1 MTEGQTTTSENA
13 ASADGLG
20 YAFGRFRLIPSRQ
33 LLLDGDAP
41 VRLGGRALEILAA
54 LVERPGELVSKAELM
69 SRAWPN
75 VVVEDSNLKVHMAAL
90 RRALGDGQPGQRYIA
105 TVIGRGY
112 RFVAPVAGTTSPM
125 QPTESVPLPHNL
137 PALTAR
143 VIGRADAID
152 ALMAQLR
159 ERRFVTVV
167 GPGGIGKTTVALAVA
182 DAVIASNE
190 REVRF
195 VDLAPLPDS
204 HFVGGTIA
212 AALGLS
218 VQGTDALPALISSLR
233 ERPML
238 IVLDSCEHVID
249 AAATFA
255 EQIVSGAPDVRI
267 LATSRESLRVRG
279 EVIYRLAPL
288 DLPPATTTLTATEA
302 LTYPAVQLF
311 VERATECV
319 DGFELRD
326 ADAPVVAEIC
336 RKLDGIALAIEL
348 AATRLDAF
356 SIHDLSV
363 LLEDRLR
370 LLYQDRR
377 GTLPRHR
384 TLAAA
389 LDWSYEYLPVREQ
402 TLLRRL
408 SVCIGPFTRETAA
421 ALGSLD
427 VAPGQPSAHPSEVV
441 EAMANLVA
449 KSLLVADVTGHFVYY
464 RLLDTTRAYGQHKLL
479 AVGELEC
486 CVRRHA
492 EHHRDLLIRAAA
504 EWEARPTAAW
514 LADYGS
520 KIDDVR
526 AALRW
531 AFSVAGDIELGISL
545 TVAAIPLW
553 MHLALFDECRQCAE
567 RALAS
572 ITERT
577 RDGAESNVRAADRD
591 EMKLN
596 AALGAALQ
604 YAHGPTVQAGR
615 VWTRALALAEQLG
628 DGEYQLRALWGLS
641 VYHTYVGE
649 HRIALD
655 LAARFR
661 EVAGDQ
667 GDRAAQLS
675 VDRMS
680 ATALRYLGEQD
691 QARRYLDRMLGQYVS
706 PVHRSHIA
714 RFQLDQRAAAL
725 GTLSNVLWLQ
735 GYPDQA
741 MAAARRALDDA
752 QGTHHALSLSN
763 ALVHAMCPIALLV
776 GDIPTAQRAQAMLA
790 QHLSRQP
797 VTFWNALSTVL
808 DGMLRLRQQDFTG
821 ICVMRGGLDAL
832 EDSGFRLR
840 YPAYLGVLAE
850 GMGAAGQFA
859 EAQATIDEALAWSAR
874 SGERWCLPELLR
886 IKGELQRTSEAD
898 LEGAAAHL
906 RQAVD
911 LARHQHA
918 LSWELR
924 AAISLARLWAE
935 QDRAAEALALLA
947 PVLARFTE
955 GDRSADYI
963 AARELLVPLSLL
975 HRD

>member
-1 MTEGQTTTSENA
+1 MTEAQTTPHEGA
-13 ASADGLG
+13 ANADGQG
-20 YAFGRFRLIPSRQ
+20 YGFGRFRLIPGRQ
-33 LLLDGDAP
+33 LLLDGDTP
-41 VRLGGRALEILAA
+41 VRIGGRALEILAA
-54 LVERPGELVSKAELM
+54 LVERPGDLVSKADLM
-69 SRAWPN
+69 ARAWPN
-75 VVVEDSNLKVHMAAL
+75 TVVEESNLKVHMAAL

-112 RFVAPVAGTTSPM
+112 RFVAPVACTMSM
-125 QPTESVPLPHNL
+125 QPGDIAPPRHNL
-137 PALTAR
+137 PAVTTR

-152 ALMAQLR
+152 VLLTQLR

-182 DAVIASNE
+182 DAVIAGGG
-190 REVRF
+190 RDLPAEVRF
-195 VDLAPLPDS
+195 VDLAPLSDS

-218 VQGTDALPALISSLR
+218 VQGEDALPALVSYLR
-233 ERPML
+233 ERPTL

-249 AAATFA
+249 AAAAFA
-255 EQIVSGAPDVRI
+255 EQIVSGAPEARI

-288 DLPPATTTLTATEA
+288 ELPPVSPPSLVSTALTAAEA
-302 LTYPAVQLF
+302 LAYPAVQLF
-311 VERATECV
+311 VERAAECV

-326 ADAPVVAEIC
+326 ADAPGVADIC

-356 SIHDLSV
+356 SIHDLSI

-389 LDWSYEYLPVREQ
+389 LDWSYEYLPLREQ
-402 TLLRRL
+402 ALLRRL

-421 ALGSLD
+421 ALGVLEPAD
-427 VAPGQPSAHPSEVV
+427 GHPSDVV

-449 KSLLVADVTGHFVYY
+449 KSLLVADVTGHYVYY
-464 RLLDTTRAYGQHKLL
+464 RQLDTTRAYGQHKLL
-479 AVGELEC
+479 AFGEYDL

-492 EHHRDLLIRAAA
+492 EHHRNLLIRAAA

-514 LADYGS
+514 LADYGG

-531 AFSVAGDIELGISL
+531 AFSPDGDAELGISL

-553 MHLALFDECRQCAE
+553 MHLALFDECRQAAE
-567 RALAS
+567 RALAVATAHAS
-572 ITERT
+572 
-577 RDGAESNVRAADRD
+577 D

-596 AALGAALQ
+596 AALGAALLYVQ
-604 YAHGPTVQAGR
+604 GPTVQTGR

-661 EVAGDQ
+661 TVAGGQ

-680 ATALRYLGEQD
+680 ATALRYLGEPEH
-691 QARRYLDRMLGQYVS
+691 ARRYLDRMLGQYVA

-714 RFQLDQRAAAL
+714 RFQLDQRTAAL
-725 GTLSNVLWLQ
+725 GTLSSVLWLQ
-735 GYPDQA
+735 GFPDQA
-741 MAAARRALDDA
+741 MASARRALDHARD
-752 QGTHHALSLSN
+752 THHALSLTI
-763 ALVHAMCPIALLV
+763 ALVHAVCPVALLV
-776 GDIPTAQRAQAMLA
+776 GDIDTARQAQATLA

-797 VTFWNALSTVL
+797 VTFWNALCTVL
-808 DGMLRLRQQDFTG
+808 DGMLRLRQRDVTG

-832 EDSGFRLR
+832 QGSGFRLR
-840 YPAYLGVLAE
+840 YPAHLGVLAE
-850 GMGAAGQFA
+850 GLGDAERFTEAHAA
-859 EAQATIDEALAWSAR
+859 IDEALSSSAR
-874 SGERWCLPELLR
+874 TGERWCLPELLR
-886 IKGELQRTSEAD
+886 VKGKLLRSGNAD
-898 LEGAAAHL
+898 EDGAAAHL
-906 RQAVD
+906 QQAVD

-924 AAISLARLWAE
+924 ASVDLARLWVDQGRGA
-935 QDRAAEALALLA
+935 DALALLA
-947 PVLARFTE
+947 AVQGRFTE
-955 GDRSADYI
+955 GFATADYVAADYV
-963 AARELLVPLSLL
+963 AARAAAAAANAP
-975 HRD
+975 

>member
-1 MTEGQTTTSENA
+1 MTEAQTTPPEGSAN
-13 ASADGLG
+13 ADGNG
-20 YAFGRFRLIPSRQ
+20 FGFGRFRLIPGRQ
-33 LLLDGDAP
+33 LLLDGETP
-41 VRLGGRALEILAA
+41 VRIGGRALEILAA
-54 LVERPGELVSKAELM
+54 LVERPGDLVSKAELM
-69 SRAWPN
+69 ARAWPN
-75 VVVEDSNLKVHMAAL
+75 TVVEDSNLKVHMAAL

-112 RFVAPVAGTTSPM
+112 RFVAPVSSTTSSL
-125 QPTESVPLPHNL
+125 QPAELASPPHNL
-137 PALTAR
+137 PALTTR
-143 VIGRADAID
+143 VIGRGDAID
-152 ALMAQLR
+152 TLLSQLR

-182 DAVIASNE
+182 DAVIAGSARE
-190 REVRF
+190 VPSEVRF
-195 VDLAPLPDS
+195 VDLAPLSDS

-218 VQGTDALPALISSLR
+218 VQGSDALPAVVACLR

-249 AAATFA
+249 AAAAFA

-288 DLPPATTTLTATEA
+288 DLPPDSATLTAREA
-302 LTYPAVQLF
+302 LASPAVQLF
-311 VERATECV
+311 VERAAECV

-356 SIHDLSV
+356 SIHDLSI

-421 ALGSLD
+421 ALGALD
-427 VAPGQPSAHPSEVV
+427 GEPPEVV

-464 RLLDTTRAYGQHKLL
+464 RLLDTTRAYGQHKLIAL
-479 AVGELEC
+479 GEYAH

-492 EHHRDLLIRAAA
+492 EHHRDLLTRAAA

-514 LADYGS
+514 LADYGG

-531 AFSVAGDIELGISL
+531 AFSPAGDVELGISL

-553 MHLALFDECRQCAE
+553 MHLALFEECRQAVEGALAVAAE
-567 RALAS
+567 RAS
-572 ITERT
+572 
-577 RDGAESNVRAADRD
+577 DGTQDRRD

-596 AALGAALQ
+596 AALGAALL
-604 YAHGPTVQAGR
+604 YAQGPTVQTGR
-615 VWTRALALAEQLG
+615 VWSRALALAEQLS

-641 VYHTYVGE
+641 VYHTYIGE

-661 EVAGDQ
+661 EVAAGQ

-675 VDRMS
+675 IDRMS

-725 GTLSNVLWLQ
+725 GTLSSVQWLQ
-735 GYPDQA
+735 GFPDQA
-741 MAAARRALDDA
+741 MASAHRALDDA
-752 QGTHHALSLSN
+752 RGTHHALSVSN
-763 ALVHAMCPIALLV
+763 ALVNAVCPIALLV
-776 GDIPTAQRAQAMLA
+776 GDIETARHAHAMLA
-790 QHLSRQP
+790 QHLARQP
-797 VTFWNALSTVL
+797 VTFWNALSTVV
-808 DGMLRLRQQDFTG
+808 DGMLRLRQHDFTG

-832 EDSGFRLR
+832 ESSGFRLR
-840 YPAYLGVLAE
+840 YPAYLGVLAD
-850 GMGAAGQFA
+850 GMGAAGQFT
-859 EAQATIDEALAWSAR
+859 EAHAAIDEALSWSAR
-874 SGERWCLPELLR
+874 TGERWCLPELLR
-886 IKGELQRTSEAD
+886 IKGGLIREGDGD
-898 LEGAAAHL
+898 LEAAAAHL

-911 LARHQHA
+911 LARHQRA

-924 AAISLARLWAE
+924 AAFDLAKLLAARN
-935 QDRAAEALALLA
+935 RAAEALALLA
-947 PVLARFTE
+947 PVQAKFTE
-955 GDRSADYI
+955 GFRTADYL
-963 AARELLVPLSLL
+963 AARALLATMHL
-975 HRD
+975 HHV